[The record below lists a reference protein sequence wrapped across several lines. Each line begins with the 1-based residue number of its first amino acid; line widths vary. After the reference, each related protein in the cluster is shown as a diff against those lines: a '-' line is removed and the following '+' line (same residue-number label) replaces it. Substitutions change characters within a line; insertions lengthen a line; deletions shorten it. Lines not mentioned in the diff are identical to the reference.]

1 MTIKRPKSSKI
12 LVWKITL
19 STIIIIHFEI
29 PTSFYLKTSIFFRF
43 WQRFI
48 FHLYFIHKY
57 ITCIFVFR
65 ILFHVWFDLRLKSI
79 TLMNNNF
86 KKINTYKQL
95 HNAIYLVNNKIH
107 IFSKLSKK
115 VMGFTRWKKYGVYKV
130 EKIWGL

>member
-1 MTIKRPKSSKI
+1 
-12 LVWKITL
+12 
-19 STIIIIHFEI
+19 
-29 PTSFYLKTSIFFRF
+29 
-43 WQRFI
+43 
-48 FHLYFIHKY
+48 
-57 ITCIFVFR
+57 
-65 ILFHVWFDLRLKSI
+65 
-79 TLMNNNF
+79 MNNNF